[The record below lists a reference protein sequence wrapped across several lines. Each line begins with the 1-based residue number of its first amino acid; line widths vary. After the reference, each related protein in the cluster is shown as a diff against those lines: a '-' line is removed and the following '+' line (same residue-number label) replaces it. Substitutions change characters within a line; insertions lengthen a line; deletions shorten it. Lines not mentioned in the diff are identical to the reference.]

1 MLSSSCCRWAFVP
14 EHNKEKS
21 LEGTS
26 TSLDTYRQDVLLSLF
41 SYDLEKQHQE
51 KERNVLMSW
60 TTSILA
66 FPGCGSGLALG
77 VPVL

>member
-1 MLSSSCCRWAFVP
+1 MTWWGGMGAVRGGFSQ
-14 EHNKEKS
+14 
-21 LEGTS
+21 GI
-26 TSLDTYRQDVLLSLF
+26 SLF